1 MEKVNDSIKVPL
13 RGLSNGSH
21 TFEYQAD
28 GEFFHTF
35 GSEIVKDAICAISV
49 VVTKSRDFVKLDCTI
64 TGTVTV
70 ECDRCLDDLQIP
82 IEVVRGLLIK
92 YGSEEEEADVST
104 GDDDVMMVEE
114 TAAQL
119 DLSQFVYDYV
129 CLALPLQMVHPEGEC
144 NPLMTAYLAKETDG
158 EVSVE
163 CNMPF
168 SGLKDL
174 LDNKNN

>member
-1 MEKVNDSIKVPL
+1 MEKVIDSIKVPL

-28 GEFFHTF
+28 GEFFQTF
-35 GSEIVKDAICAISV
+35 GSEIIKDAVCAISI
-49 VVTKSRDFVKLDCTI
+49 VVTKSRDFIKLECTI

-82 IEVVRGLLIK
+82 IEVVRGLLVK
-92 YGSEEEEADVST
+92 YGSEEDADLES

-114 TAAQL
+114 TAAAL

>member
-1 MEKVNDSIKVPL
+1 MEKVTDSIKVPL
-13 RGLSNGSH
+13 RGLPNGSH

-28 GEFFHTF
+28 GEFFQTF
-35 GSEIVKDAICAISV
+35 GSEIIQDAVCDIRM
-49 VVTKSRDFVKLDCTI
+49 VVTKSRDFIKLDCTI
-64 TGTVTV
+64 IGSVIV

-82 IEVVRGLLIK
+82 IDVNRSLLVK
-92 YGSEEEEADVST
+92 FGSEEEDADIGA
-104 GDDDVMMVEE
+104 GDDDVMMVED
-114 TAAQL
+114 AAVML

-144 NPLMTAYLAKETDG
+144 NPQMTAYLAKETGG

>member
-1 MEKVNDSIKVPL
+1 MEKVNDSIKVPF
-13 RGLSNGSH
+13 RGLPNGSH

-28 GEFFHTF
+28 GEFFQTF
-35 GSEIVKDAICAISV
+35 GSEIIQDAVCDIWM
-49 VVTKSRDFVKLDCTI
+49 VVTKSRDFIKLDCTI
-64 TGTVTV
+64 IGSVIV

-82 IEVVRGLLIK
+82 IEVNRGLLVK
-92 YGSEEEEADVST
+92 FGSEEDVDVGT
-104 GDDDVMMVEE
+104 GDDDVMMVDD
-114 TAAQL
+114 TAAML

-144 NPLMTAYLAKETDG
+144 NPLMTAYLAKETGG

>member
-1 MEKVNDSIKVPL
+1 MDKVTDSIKVPL
-13 RGLSNGSH
+13 RGLPNGSH

-28 GEFFHTF
+28 GEFFQTF
-35 GSEIVKDAICAISV
+35 GSEIIQDAVCDIWM
-49 VVTKSRDFVKLDCTI
+49 VVTKSRDFIKLDCTI
-64 TGTVTV
+64 IGSVIV

-82 IEVVRGLLIK
+82 IEVNRGLLVK
-92 YGSEEEEADVST
+92 FGSEEDVDVGT
-104 GDDDVMMVEE
+104 GDDDVMMVDD
-114 TAAQL
+114 TAAML

-144 NPLMTAYLAKETDG
+144 NPLMTAYLAKETGG

>member
-13 RGLSNGSH
+13 RGLPNGSH

-28 GEFFHTF
+28 GEFFQTF
-35 GSEIVKDAICAISV
+35 GSEIIHDAVCDIWM
-49 VVTKSRDFVKLDCTI
+49 VVTKSRDFIKLDCTI
-64 TGTVTV
+64 IGSVIV

-82 IEVVRGLLIK
+82 IEVNRGLLVK
-92 YGSEEEEADVST
+92 FGSEEEDADVGT
-104 GDDDVMMVEE
+104 GDDDVMMVDD
-114 TAAQL
+114 TAAML

-144 NPLMTAYLAKETDG
+144 NPMMTAYLSKETG
-158 EVSVE
+158 CEASVE
-163 CNMPF
+163 SNMPF